1 MKQGMKRHTRFQ
13 DVVKDWEYY
22 TLEAD
27 ACYHRNEL
35 KQAGKHF
42 SQTVDLLEPWIE
54 KEERH
59 VSSLVRLFVL
69 SCHNAGHVQNKLN
82 RPKEAEYYYSHAH
95 FRLLSMLSDPERT
108 SRPKDGLL
116 DELTTTFRHLRQFL
130 LGQNKRQLAANIR
143 EESLR
148 VIHHANMPVN
158 DDVFEA

>member
-1 MKQGMKRHTRFQ
+1 MNRHVRFQ

-54 KEERH
+54 REDKH
-59 VSSLVRLFVL
+59 ISSLVRLFVL

-95 FRLLSMLSDPERT
+95 FRLLSMLSDPARSGKPRER
-108 SRPKDGLL
+108 LV
-116 DELTTTFRHLRQFL
+116 DELATTFRHLKQFL
-130 LGQNKRQLAANIR
+130 LGQDKSQLATNIR

-148 VIHHANMPVN
+148 VIQHANVPN
-158 DDVFEA
+158 GEEVFEA

>member
-1 MKQGMKRHTRFQ
+1 MNHHKRFQ

-54 KEERH
+54 REEKQI
-59 VSSLVRLFVL
+59 SSLVRLFVL
-69 SCHNAGHVQNKLN
+69 SCHNAGHVQSRLNKT
-82 RPKEAEYYYSHAH
+82 KEAEYYYSHAH
-95 FRLLSMLSDPERT
+95 FRLLSMLSDPARGFKPRENILR
-108 SRPKDGLL
+108 
-116 DELTTTFRHLRQFL
+116 ELGTTFRHLKGFL
-130 LGQNKRQLAANIR
+130 LGHNKQQLADNIR

-148 VIHHANMPVN
+148 VIRHTKMSVVE
-158 DDVFEA
+158 DIFEA

>member
-1 MKQGMKRHTRFQ
+1 MNRQIRFQ
-13 DVVKDWEYY
+13 DVVKYWEYY

-35 KQAGKHF
+35 KKAGKHF

-54 KEERH
+54 KDDKH
-59 VSSLVRLFVL
+59 ICSLVRLFVL

-95 FRLLSMLSDPERT
+95 FRLLSMLSDPARAEKPRE
-108 SRPKDGLL
+108 GLI
-116 DELTTTFRHLRQFL
+116 DELSTTFRHLKQFL

-148 VIHHANMPVN
+148 VIQHSKVSVGE
-158 DDVFEA
+158 DVFEA